1 MGSGSHPVPR
11 NGQGPAESRRG
22 QKKKWQENSE
32 VKYVRVDEEGGL
44 EAVGDPLTT
53 GGYSQIP
60 AADPVPRHS
69 LKDVTNVCG
78 QGDLGSVKS

>member
-1 MGSGSHPVPR
+1 M
-11 NGQGPAESRRG
+11 
-22 QKKKWQENSE
+22 
-32 VKYVRVDEEGGL
+32 RVDEEGGL

-53 GGYSQIP
+53 GGHSQIP

-69 LKDVTNVCG
+69 LKDVTNVRG